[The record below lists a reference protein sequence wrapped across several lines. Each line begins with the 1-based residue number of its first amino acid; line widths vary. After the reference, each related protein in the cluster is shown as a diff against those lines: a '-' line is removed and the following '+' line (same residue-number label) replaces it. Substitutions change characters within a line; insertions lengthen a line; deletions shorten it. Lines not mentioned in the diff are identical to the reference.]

1 LGKENSTFTYN
12 ESVVTT
18 MLESYP
24 KFAVVGHPNKGKSSI
39 VSALALDDTVQI
51 SNVPGTTT
59 KRRSFPLTVDG
70 KVLYALLDTPGFQRA
85 RQVLAWLEKHDV
97 PADKRHEVVQAFI
110 NTHKDDAKFNDEI
123 ELLTPIMEGAGIIYV
138 LDGSKPYGEEYEAEM
153 EILRWTGQ
161 PSMALINHIDES
173 DYSQDWK
180 RALGQY
186 FKMVRTFNP
195 MATDVAQHISILE
208 SMAQLKE
215 EWIAPVKQSI
225 KLFEAYHA
233 QMLSQSAE
241 AIAKLLSEALSDV
254 ETLTL
259 GDAEVQD
266 ADKEAL
272 KEKYK
277 EKLRFL
283 ENKTQKQIEKIWNHA
298 HLEKEQALLTFD
310 GIDLFSE
317 EAASV
322 FGLTRKELLI
332 TGATSG
338 AVAGAGVDLLLLG
351 HTLFIGGA
359 IGAVVGGVGAYLGF
373 NELSEVKVLGQKLG
387 KRYLQIGPMENRNF
401 PYILLGRAIF
411 HAYHIATRSHALRDV
426 EELSMDNTFKEK
438 WLNEDLRKSLEKYH
452 KMFRSGD
459 EVSVED
465 LEAYKNLI
473 EGILEK
479 LIV

>member
-1 LGKENSTFTYN
+1 MPHRKYTH
-12 ESVVTT
+12 
-18 MLESYP
+18 P
-24 KFAVVGHPNKGKSSI
+24 RFAVVGHPNKGKSSI
-39 VSALALDDTVQI
+39 VSALALDDTVKI
-51 SNVPGTTT
+51 SDVPGTTT
-59 KRRSFPLTVDG
+59 KQRAFPLSVDG
-70 KVLYALLDTPGFQRA
+70 KILYELLDTPGFQRA

-97 PADKRHEVVQAFI
+97 SADKRHEVVQAFI
-110 NTHKDDAKFNDEI
+110 NTHRDDAKFNDEI
-123 ELLTPIMEGAGIIYV
+123 ELLSPIMDGAGIIYV
-138 LDGSKPYGEEYEAEM
+138 VDGSKPYGEEYEAEM
-153 EILRWTGQ
+153 EILRWTGE
-161 PSMALINHIDES
+161 PSMALINHIDKS
-173 DYSQDWK
+173 DYSQEWK
-180 RALGQY
+180 RALGHY

-195 MATDVAQHISILE
+195 MTTDVLQHIGILE

-225 KLFEAYHA
+225 RLFEAYHA
-233 QMLSQSAE
+233 QMIRQSAE
-241 AIAKLLSEALSDV
+241 AIAKLVSKSLSDV

-259 GDAEVQD
+259 GDKEAED
-266 ADKEAL
+266 EEKEAL
-272 KEKYK
+272 EEKYK

-283 ENKTQKQIEKIWNHA
+283 ENNTQKQIEKIWNHE
-298 HLEKEQALLTFD
+298 HLQKEQALLAFD

-387 KRYLQIGPMENRNF
+387 KRYLQIGPMENKNF

-426 EELSMDNTFKEK
+426 EKLSMDNTFKEK

-465 LEAYKNLI
+465 LEAYRDLI
-473 EGILEK
+473 EGVLER
-479 LIV
+479 LIHV

>member
-1 LGKENSTFTYN
+1 MSSLRHNH
-12 ESVVTT
+12 
-18 MLESYP
+18 P

-39 VSALALDDTVQI
+39 VSALALDDTVKI
-51 SNVPGTTT
+51 SDVPGTTT
-59 KRRSFPLTVDG
+59 KQRSFPLSVDG
-70 KVLYALLDTPGFQRA
+70 KILYELLDTPGFQRA
-85 RQVLAWLEKHDV
+85 RQVLAWLEKYDV
-97 PADKRHEVVQAFI
+97 SADKRHEVVQAFI
-110 NTHKDDAKFNDEI
+110 NTHKDDVKFNDEI
-123 ELLTPIMEGAGIIYV
+123 ELLTPIMDGAGIIYV
-138 LDGSKPYGEEYEAEM
+138 VDGSKPYGEEYEAEM

-173 DYSQDWK
+173 DYSQEWK

-195 MATDVAQHISILE
+195 MRIDVAQHISILE

-215 EWIAPVKQSI
+215 EWISPVKQSI
-225 KLFEAYHA
+225 KMFEDYHT
-233 QMLSQSAE
+233 QMLGQSAE
-241 AIAKLLSEALSDV
+241 TIAKLVSVALSDV

-259 GDAEVQD
+259 KDDDSEE
-266 ADKEAL
+266 KMSETL
-272 KEKYK
+272 KVKYK
-277 EKLRFL
+277 EKLRHL
-283 ENKTQKQIEKIWNHA
+283 ENQTQKKIEIIWNHE

-373 NELSEVKVLGQKLG
+373 NELSEVKVLGQNLG

-426 EELSMDNTFKEK
+426 EELSMDNTFKDK

-465 LEAYKNLI
+465 LEAYRDLI
-473 EGILEK
+473 EGVLEK
-479 LIV
+479 FIGS